1 MKSKRLRLVILL
13 AFAAVFHLTVKAD
26 SMPRYYGCLMHEYLA
41 YSNSYDYETDLSR
54 FVADKEHS
62 FYVEDLEREISAF
75 KQERGYTQEQML
87 REIDEVR
94 QAPEG
99 SNYYGE
105 FPDYISAK
113 GKYTYRSG
121 TVGVYPTTNL
131 NLRSQPNPNA
141 RIVYELRKNINWVRG
156 ELPDVLTYL
165 GEWVNPEGVT
175 WIAVSLELEGSG
187 ETIAGWV
194 NGKYVNFITA
204 SQISEVVEEFER
216 VRAKLAS
223 GSASPSSRRA
233 ESGGSVVK
241 VPASTLIDAYLSN
254 PYKAQKTYQG
264 KTLEV
269 RGKIYELTSEDG
281 VPVIIFWYDRD
292 GYKSAW
298 IRCYVSRNDSLLADL
313 ETGGY
318 ATIRGYVSEVY
329 TGEWIYAYKL
339 TNCIIISAE

>member
-1 MKSKRLRLVILL
+1 MVNFRTI
-13 AFAAVFHLTVKAD
+13 
-26 SMPRYYGCLMHEYLA
+26 YLQ
-41 YSNSYDYETDLSR
+41 R
-54 FVADKEHS
+54 V
-62 FYVEDLEREISAF
+62 
-75 KQERGYTQEQML
+75 
-87 REIDEVR
+87 
-94 QAPEG
+94 
-99 SNYYGE
+99 
-105 FPDYISAK
+105 
-113 GKYTYRSG
+113 KYTYRSG

-131 NLRSQPNPNA
+131 NMRSQPNPNA

-175 WIAVSLELEGSG
+175 WVAVSMELEGSG

-194 NGKYVNFITA
+194 NGKYVKFITA
-204 SQISEVVEEFER
+204 NQISEVIEEFES

-233 ESGGSVVK
+233 KSGGGVVK
-241 VPASTLIDAYLSN
+241 VPASTLIEAYVSN

-269 RGKIYELTSEDG
+269 RGKIYGMTSEDG
-281 VPVIIFWYDRD
+281 VPIIIFRD
-292 GYKSAW
+292 VYKMVM

-329 TGEWIYAYKL
+329 TEMSVYKL
-339 TNCIIISAE
+339 TNCTIISAE